1 MKKKGLVLQGNE
13 ITIKKIVIKS
23 QTSDIDNIV
32 MPSDDN
38 DVIYNILGVRV
49 TEMKPGNIY
58 IRNGKKVIV
67 R

>member
-1 MKKKGLVLQGNE
+1 M
-13 ITIKKIVIKS
+13 IKS

>member
-1 MKKKGLVLQGNE
+1 MLQGKKKKK
-13 ITIKKIVIKS
+13 KKIVIKS